1 MIDQGLFRKYFVG
14 RDGFHW
20 WIGQIAEESSWVD
33 NKRGIPST
41 SNRDTPGF
49 GERYKVRIMGYHTA
63 VPSELPDDHLP
74 WATVMYPVTSGAA
87 DDTGAFETANL
98 RQGNFVFG
106 FFMDGEDGQ
115 QPVIMGVIGY
125 NNYTAIMAEVP
136 DAKFVPFAGLNASR
150 GQNSPLYVRKVVPDP
165 GDLAPVPSTAPL
177 STTEGETE
185 PPNNTQVKGT
195 INDKINVG
203 AESFS
208 DSIEAASAN
217 SAEETQFSNVIPK
230 PSHCDPIPLAGT
242 ATNISNFIKDIEK
255 TRKTVTDYRY
265 AATRGVVDLQAEIE
279 FKKEQTS
286 NLIMGTIKS
295 ALNEAATFAEK
306 TMNDIIKGICSFL
319 MPNESYAASTSFN
332 AIVDYIICM
341 LKKVFSAIAKY
352 ISEALDNI
360 IDKVINAA
368 KCFVN
373 NFVSAVLGTVNGL
386 ISQLLNYFSGV
397 LTDFINNTFGIADS
411 ALSTVQ
417 AGFDI
422 ILDVISFLTCT
433 NDEECEAYYVQEWNI
448 LTGGNQN
455 SFPVNDLINGVKTVS
470 NNVSNVTYN
479 FQNLGSGFENI
490 ISTFGD
496 TLQSQL
502 NNVFDISTC
511 NIGPILCGPPS
522 IALFGGTGAGF
533 AANPVLDANGSI
545 IAVDV
550 VSMGRGY
557 SKGGT
562 VTAKVVDDCGNGNG
576 GVILPVMG
584 ISLNDILGFGNG
596 SNRDGVYSGTLFED
610 GRRGVI
616 DSYWQDR
623 RSELFDG
630 AEDDD
635 GTSLIT
641 QIDGTGFS
649 GLIRSERLTP
659 AFVTPVG
666 ATTNVSVGQTTII
679 LDADILDNLNTDSF
693 SGLIPSERIKGLGS
707 LLGTGST
714 TVSLSTSFVGASGDP
729 INIGIAAG
737 VQVNNIDYTQLTS
750 NTGSSNN
757 IDRLISETPE
767 PSTDTIATGIN
778 TEVTDGTL
786 GVSGMIILDGGS
798 GYLRRPNGS
807 SGGMN
812 RVWAE
817 AGQTTVK
824 RKDGTYLLPSDPGK
838 TLTLEK
844 GDTINMP
851 VGTKVISEPLDDGTG
866 GGETILGGKAY
877 KVTKPGK
884 ITTPKKEETSDDE
897 LGDYPSST
905 DGTYPVITH
914 LASMYV
920 EETGVG
926 YSNSDEVVITPSEG
940 AEATITVTELGAI
953 KNIKVTKKGE
963 GFKVKPTAYIKSKG
977 GIGAI
982 INPQLGIDTVDEEKL
997 KEPGVSDK
1005 VIQVKDV
1012 VGAYQ

>member
-33 NKRGIPST
+33 NKNGTPSK
-41 SNRDTPGF
+41 SNKDTPGF

-74 WATVMYPVTSGAA
+74 WATVMYPVTAGGAGDA
-87 DDTGAFETANL
+87 GTSETANL

-136 DAKFVPFAGLNASR
+136 DAKFVPFTGLNASR
-150 GQNSPLYVRKVVPDP
+150 GQNSPTFVRKSEPDP
-165 GDLAPVPSTAPL
+165 GDVAPVPSTAPL
-177 STTEGETE
+177 PTTAGQTP
-185 PPNNTQVKGT
+185 PPNNTQTGGT
-195 INDKINVG
+195 INDKVNVG
-203 AESFS
+203 TESAS
-208 DSIEAASAN
+208 ESQSAADTD
-217 SAEETQFSNVIPK
+217 SAEEKQSSNVVPK
-230 PSHCDPIPLAGT
+230 PSKCDPIPLAGT

-295 ALNEAATFAEK
+295 ALNEGAIFAEK
-306 TMNDIIKGICSFL
+306 TMNDIIKGINAL
-319 MPNESYAASTSFN
+319 LQPNESYAASVQFN
-332 AIVDYIICM
+332 GLVEYIICM
-341 LKKVFSAIAKY
+341 IKKVFSAISTY
-352 ISEALDNI
+352 ISQALDNI

-386 ISQLLNYFSGV
+386 ISQLLNYFTGV
-397 LTDFINNTFGIADS
+397 LTNFIDSTFGIATG
-411 ALSTVQ
+411 ALSAVQ

-422 ILDVISFLTCT
+422 ILDVISFLTCSS
-433 NDEECEAYYVQEWNI
+433 DEECQAYYVEEWNI

-470 NNVSNVTYN
+470 NNVKNVTYN
-479 FQNLGSGFENI
+479 FQNLGSGFGNI
-490 ISTFGD
+490 ISTFGN

-511 NIGPILCGPPS
+511 NIGPIFCGPPS
-522 IALFGGTGAGF
+522 ISIFGGTGAGF

-545 IAVDV
+545 IAVDII
-550 VSMGRGY
+550 SMGRGY
-557 SKGGT
+557 SQGGS
-562 VTAKVVDDCGNGNG
+562 VTAKVVDACGNGNG
-576 GVILPVMG
+576 GVLFPVLG

-596 SNRDGVYSGTLFED
+596 SNRDGVYASGLFED
-610 GRRGVI
+610 GQRGVI

-630 AEDDD
+630 AEDD
-635 GTSLIT
+635 GTSLVT

-649 GLIRSERLTP
+649 GLIRSNRLTP
-659 AFVTPVG
+659 TLVTPVG
-666 ATTNVSVGQTTII
+666 ATTNVSVGQTTLI
-679 LDADILDNLNTDSF
+679 LDSEILDNLKTDSF
-693 SGLIPSERIKGLGS
+693 SGLIPSGRFQGLGP
-707 LLGTGST
+707 LLQGEGSQ
-714 TVSLSTSFVGASGDP
+714 VSLSTSFVGASGDP
-729 INIGIAAG
+729 VNIGIAAG
-737 VQVNNIDYTQLTS
+737 VQANNIDYTQLTS
-750 NTGSSNN
+750 NTGSDNN

-767 PSTDTIATGIN
+767 PSTDTITTGIN

-807 SGGMN
+807 QGGMN
-812 RVWAE
+812 RIWAE
-817 AGQTTVK
+817 ANQTTVK
-824 RKDGTYLLPSDPGK
+824 KKDGTYLLPSNPGK
-838 TLTLEK
+838 ILTLAE
-844 GDTINMP
+844 GDTVNIP
-851 VGTKVISEPLDDGTG
+851 VGTKVVSEPLDDGEG
-866 GGETILGGKAY
+866 GGETILGGKAH

-884 ITTPKKEETSDDE
+884 ITTPEKEETSDDE

-920 EETGVG
+920 EDSGVG

-953 KNIKVTKKGE
+953 KTIKVTKKGE

-997 KEPGVSDK
+997 KEPGVKDK

-1012 VGAYQ
+1012 AGAYQ